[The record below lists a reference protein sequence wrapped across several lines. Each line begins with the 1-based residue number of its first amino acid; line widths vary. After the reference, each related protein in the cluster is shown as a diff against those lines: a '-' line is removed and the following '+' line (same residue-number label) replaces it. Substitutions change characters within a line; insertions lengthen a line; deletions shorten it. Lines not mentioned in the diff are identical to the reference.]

1 MFTQGLFA
9 MTPLAYSGPM
19 ALRFTTLVVALLL
32 PGLASAGWGDENWG
46 EMVWG
51 ATPPIPAMS
60 TERLIV
66 LGVLLLLAGTLLVRR
81 RRRLTP

>member
-1 MFTQGLFA
+1 
-9 MTPLAYSGPM
+9 M
-19 ALRFTTLVVALLL
+19 ALVVTLLL

-60 TERLIV
+60 PERLMV
-66 LGVLLLLAGTLLVRR
+66 LGVLLLLAGGTLLARR